1 MENILINL
9 QSAVIFI
16 GVISV
21 LIIVHE
27 WGHFFTAKRLGI
39 KVEKFAIG
47 FGPKLFS
54 KMHQGTE
61 YLINLVPLGGYV
73 KMAGDE
79 RAQCTGLKE
88 EFYSKSPGHRALVVL
103 NGPIVNFVFAYVCLV
118 FVFMLGYPDLSNTIG
133 EISEG
138 YPAQEAGLKV
148 GDQIIEIDSKRI
160 ENWSDIQNNI
170 ADSQNAQIKVTI
182 LRDGQPITQIIVP
195 KVEKTKNI
203 FGESQSV
210 RRIGILP
217 AKDIVSYR
225 YDPGTSLVKAFQKL
239 AEITTITYRA
249 IYSMITGSM
258 SASENVTGP
267 IGIFYVIK
275 AAAQMGFSHLLFILG
290 VISASLAIFN
300 LLPVIPLDGGHL
312 FLLGIERIRGQ
323 AFPPKVDEYIA
334 KIGYSLIIL
343 LALFVIYNDILK
355 MLNGT
360 FR

>member
-1 MENILINL
+1 MENILSNL
-9 QSAVIFI
+9 QSTAIFI

-54 KMHQGTE
+54 RMHKGTA
-61 YLINLVPLGGYV
+61 YLINLIPLGGYV

-79 RAQCTGLKE
+79 RSQCTGRKE

-103 NGPIVNFVFAYVCLV
+103 NGPVVNFVFAYVCLV
-118 FVFMLGYPDLSNTIG
+118 FVFMLGYPDLPNTIG

-138 YPAQEAGLKV
+138 YPAQHAGLQV
-148 GDQIIEIDSKRI
+148 GDKIVEIDSMRI

-170 ADSQNAQIKVTI
+170 ANSQNAQIKVTI
-182 LRDGQPITQIIVP
+182 LRGGQLLTKMIVP

-203 FGESQSV
+203 FGESQRV

-217 AKDIVSYR
+217 TQEIVSYR
-225 YDPGTSLVKAFQKL
+225 YDPATSFFKAFQKL

-249 IYSMITGSM
+249 IFSMMTGAM

-267 IGIFYVIK
+267 IGIFYVVK
-275 AAAQMGFSHLLFILG
+275 AAAKMGFSHLLFILG

-300 LLPVIPLDGGHL
+300 LLPMIPLDGGHL
-312 FLLGIERIRGQ
+312 FLLGIERIRGR
-323 AFPPKVDEYIA
+323 AFSPRVDEYIA
-334 KIGYSLIIL
+334 KIGYSVIIL